1 MVKLRR
7 PDVSSPNDCRFS
19 DSHEWF
25 RVDGDEVTVGISS
38 FAADELTDITF
49 VEMKPIGTTITT
61 GGSIGEVESVK
72 ATSDVFSVIGGQ
84 ISAVNETV
92 TEDPALVNTDSY
104 GEGWLVKLKST
115 DLAPLDDL
123 MDWTTYSAKHPV
135 G

>member
-1 MVKLRR
+1 
-7 PDVSSPNDCRFS
+7 
-19 DSHEWF
+19 
-25 RVDGDEVTVGISS
+25 VGISS